1 MMDTIGATAG
11 RIWGILVENG
21 ELTTNQIVKRTGAPR
36 DVVQRAIGW
45 LARED
50 KLIFTNDNRPERVR
64 LK

>member
-1 MMDTIGATAG
+1 M
-11 RIWGILVENG
+11 WGYLAANG
-21 ELTTNQIVKRTGAPR
+21 ETTTAQLVKKIDEPR

-50 KLIFTNDNRPERVR
+50 KLVIVKAGVVEKVK

>member
-1 MMDTIGATAG
+1 MMDRIGSVAG
-11 RIWGILVENG
+11 KVWGYLAANG
-21 ELTTNQIVKRTGAPR
+21 ETTVSQLTKKIDEPR

-50 KLIFTNDNRPERVR
+50 KLVFEKTGAVEKVK

>member
-1 MMDTIGATAG
+1 MMDRIGTAAG
-11 RIWGILVENG
+11 KVWEYLAANG
-21 ELTTNQIVKRTGAPR
+21 ETTTAQLVKKIDEPR

-50 KLIFTNDNRPERVR
+50 KLVIEKAGVVEKVK

>member
-1 MMDTIGATAG
+1 MTDSIGTTAG
-11 RIWGILVENG
+11 KIWGILVENG
-21 ELTTNQIVKRTGAPR
+21 ELTTNQIIKRTGAPR

-50 KLIFTNDNRPERVR
+50 KLTFTNDNRPERIG

>member
-1 MMDTIGATAG
+1 MTDTIGATAG
-11 RIWGILVENG
+11 RIWGLLVEHG
-21 ELTTNQIVKRTGAPR
+21 ELTTGQVVKRTNAPR

-50 KLIFTNDNRPERVR
+50 KLVFVADVRPERIR